1 MWEKVQAFLT
11 ESSATPKDP
20 RQFLHNLMEPPY
32 GVREGLLPI
41 LLAAGLKA
49 FPSSLSLMKDGAYV
63 ADILPSVIESL
74 CREPDR
80 FRVSVLELDEESEGY
95 LRGLHRIFTADAEY
109 EAPKADLVRL
119 CHDALEAWKAQLPA
133 AALTTRQLTPTGQ
146 KLQQFIRKGGDPVR
160 LILQDLPRLGGEDRA
175 TGKALEGIEAA
186 KQELMDVTR
195 RYARQAGG
203 AVRRAIHRGGRDRR
217 KNLQTVTKEWADCF
231 SRSFVERLGP
241 ASTTTSM
248 LKIMQMKYRSDEK
261 LADSLA
267 TLLVGQPL
275 ARWNDSTIAHFE
287 RELQATVQQIE
298 ESALALSGLLEDSS
312 AAQGLSKFL
321 EGRIGE
327 LFAKLVDLCGEAEAK
342 RRLSVIQHRRTEESH
357 DG

>member
-1 MWEKVQAFLT
+1 MPST
-11 ESSATPKDP
+11 TPKAP
-20 RQFLHNLMEPPY
+20 RQLLDKLMEPPY

-49 FPSSLSLMKDGAYV
+49 FPSALSLMKDGAYV

-74 CREPDR
+74 CREPER
-80 FRVSVLELDEESEGY
+80 FRISVLELDDESENY
-95 LRGLHRIFTADAEY
+95 LRGLHGIFTAGPEY
-109 EAPKADLVRL
+109 EVPEADLVRL
-119 CHDALEAWKAQLPA
+119 CHDALEAWKAQLPV

-146 KLQQFIRKGGDPVR
+146 KLQELIRKGGDPVR

-175 TGKALEGIEAA
+175 TSEALERIETA

-195 RYARQAGG
+195 TYAQQAGA
-203 AVRRAIHRGGRDRR
+203 AVRRAIRLGDRDR
-217 KNLQTVTKEWADCF
+217 KKTLHAVAKEWAACF
-231 SRSFVERLGP
+231 SQSFVERMGT

-248 LKIMQMKYRSDEK
+248 LKIMQMKYRSDER

-275 ARWNDSTIAHFE
+275 ARWDDSTIAHFE

-298 ESALALSGLLEDSS
+298 ESALDRSGLLEDSS
-312 AAQGLSKFL
+312 AAQGLSKLL
-321 EGRIGE
+321 EGRIDE
-327 LFAKLVDLCGEAEAK
+327 LVAKLVDLVGEVEAE
-342 RRLSVIQHRRTEESH
+342 RRLSVIQHMRTEGKL